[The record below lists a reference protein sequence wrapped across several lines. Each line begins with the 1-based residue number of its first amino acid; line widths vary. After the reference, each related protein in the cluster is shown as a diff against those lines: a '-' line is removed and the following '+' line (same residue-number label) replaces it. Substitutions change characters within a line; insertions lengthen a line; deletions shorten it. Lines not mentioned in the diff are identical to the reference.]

1 MQLKFLPSF
10 VKRRGRITKKQE
22 SNLKFLSNYS
32 VSTID
37 QIFNE
42 SMNYKM
48 CSLEIGFGNAEN
60 LIYEATN
67 NPNILFIG
75 SEVYLSGIGTLIS
88 HIKEKQIQN
97 IRIFPN
103 DIRLLLDQ
111 RKKMIFDGIKIICP
125 DPWPKDRH
133 HKRRLIDEFFLN
145 MMHKFMKDKAYL
157 YISTDWENYAHQIS
171 CAFNKIDFFNKSNN
185 FFLNKI
191 ELTKFEKKAVN
202 EGRKIFEFNYEK
214 NLKPEE
220 LL

>member
-37 QIFNE
+37 EIFNE

-48 CSLEIGFGNAEN
+48 CNLEIGFGNAEN

-88 HIKEKQIQN
+88 YIKEKQIQN
-97 IRIFPN
+97 IRIFSN
-103 DIRLLLDQ
+103 DIRLLFDQ
-111 RKKMIFDGIKIICP
+111 REKMIFDGIKIICP

-145 MMHKFMKDKAYL
+145 MMNKFMKDKAYL